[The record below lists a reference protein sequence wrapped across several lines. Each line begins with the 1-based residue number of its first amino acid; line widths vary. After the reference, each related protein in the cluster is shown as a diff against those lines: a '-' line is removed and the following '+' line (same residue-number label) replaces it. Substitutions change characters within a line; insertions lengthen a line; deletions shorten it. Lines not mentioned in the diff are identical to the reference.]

1 MAGIAYTGRR
11 LEARSRGLW
20 PPAGALGRRTRYPRG
35 GYALELTLVVALY
48 YVAAH
53 VGYAFEFAG
62 PVAAVVWLPVGVG
75 IAILYLRGLWLWPGI
90 VIGDLLVNNYSALP
104 VGAAIGQTFGNLLE
118 VVIAAVLLRR
128 LAARHAPLATRS
140 SLAGVLAAIAAGV
153 AVSATI
159 GSLSLLIAGVISA
172 GSLAHVWRTWW
183 LGDFCGAVIVLPLA
197 LAWFPPPRRDW
208 LLAHA
213 LEMVLA
219 LIVVF
224 ALSMIALHGGGHHL
238 SYLAFPALVWAAV
251 RLGPRGATLDVTVGA
266 GVMVWGTTHYLG
278 PFAVHSISSSL
289 LEIQLYLAV
298 SAVSALALA
307 ALASEREAL
316 AENVRASRTRIV
328 MAADEERRRVERNLH
343 DGAQGRLVALAA
355 QLSLA
360 ADEARTWPGGAAA
373 SLDTAREE
381 VLSSIDELRD
391 LVHGIH
397 PVSLRRFGLARAV
410 EELAARSSMPIER
423 VELPGVRLDETAEVT
438 AYYVVLEALTN
449 AGRHANAGRVTV
461 RARLE
466 GGILALEVR
475 DDGVGGAIELGERG
489 LQGLRD
495 RVEATGG
502 TFSVESLSERGTRVA
517 AMIPAR
523 LAGAG

>member
-1 MAGIAYTGRR
+1 
-11 LEARSRGLW
+11 
-20 PPAGALGRRTRYPRG
+20 
-35 GYALELTLVVALY
+35 
-48 YVAAH
+48 
-53 VGYAFEFAG
+53 
-62 PVAAVVWLPVGVG
+62 
-75 IAILYLRGLWLWPGI
+75 
-90 VIGDLLVNNYSALP
+90 
-104 VGAAIGQTFGNLLE
+104 
-118 VVIAAVLLRR
+118 
-128 LAARHAPLATRS
+128 
-140 SLAGVLAAIAAGV
+140 
-153 AVSATI
+153 
-159 GSLSLLIAGVISA
+159 
-172 GSLAHVWRTWW
+172 
-183 LGDFCGAVIVLPLA
+183 
-197 LAWFPPPRRDW
+197 
-208 LLAHA
+208 
-213 LEMVLA
+213 
-219 LIVVF
+219 
-224 ALSMIALHGGGHHL
+224 
-238 SYLAFPALVWAAV
+238 
-251 RLGPRGATLDVTVGA
+251 
-266 GVMVWGTTHYLG
+266 
-278 PFAVHSISSSL
+278 
-289 LEIQLYLAV
+289 
-298 SAVSALALA
+298 
-307 ALASEREAL
+307 
-316 AENVRASRTRIV
+316 ENVRASRTRIV

-523 LAGAG
+523 LAGAE